1 VSEDTA
7 LLMGSLL
14 LFGLL
19 TLVMVIT
26 RRLDWYAL
34 NPLDLEP
41 LDLGRVEPTP
51 AQGSA

>member
-1 VSEDTA
+1 
-7 LLMGSLL
+7 MGSLL

-34 NPLDLEP
+34 RPLDLEP
-41 LDLGRVEPTP
+41 LDLEPVE
-51 AQGSA
+51 AVLGQGLA